1 MMGCPFFFLQ
11 EDVHSNKQKCTL
23 NLFCSI
29 SIQLQCPENMI
40 FVIFLSG
47 QSHENQELYGEVAN
61 YESTSLQNFVS
72 HDIRADNNNINET
85 FAESTITDVE
95 QTPSS
100 LTTRST

>member
-1 MMGCPFFFLQ
+1 
-11 EDVHSNKQKCTL
+11 
-23 NLFCSI
+23 
-29 SIQLQCPENMI
+29 MI

-85 FAESTITDVE
+85 FTESTITDVE

-100 LTTRST
+100 LTTRSTYNTPYTSTI